1 MRSSTK
7 QDQRIAEELGKYR
20 LALPSLGLEDRILRS
35 ASQVMSKKELE
46 LNDIPWKLPVFRFA
60 MCLVAAVLL
69 IFAGNLAGD
78 YIIAQWQA
86 YPASLDQ
93 SASDPTSIAGS
104 ADSSFMVR
112 LATSDPARSQRVARE
127 QFLNYRRQV
136 QELSGSCQ

>member
-20 LALPSLGLEDRILRS
+20 LALPSLGLEDRVLRS
-35 ASQVMSKKELE
+35 ASQVTSKKELE

-60 MCLVAAVLL
+60 VCLVTAVLL

-78 YIIAQWQA
+78 YVIAQGQTS
-86 YPASLDQ
+86 PASLDQ
-93 SASDPTSIAGS
+93 SAADPTSIAGS
-104 ADSSFMVR
+104 ADAPFMVR
-112 LATSDPARSQRVARE
+112 LATSDPARSQSVALE